1 MEVRGIGNE
10 MLFKLIVALAVDNS
24 TKKRRRRR
32 KGMSHLHDH
41 LGEHCQ
47 GESNVQQTHLY
58 RYIQQGVQ
66 HTGCLVEDSLRV
78 VDVVSNGQFGS
89 EEISLQREGRRR

>member
-1 MEVRGIGNE
+1 VEVRGIGNE
-10 MLFKLIVALAVDNS
+10 MLFNLMVALAVDNS
-24 TKKRRRRR
+24 TKKKRRKRRRR

-78 VDVVSNGQFGS
+78 VDVVRYGQFGS
-89 EEISLQREGRRR
+89 EEISL